1 MTPDSGEDP
10 ADGSGSTLPVPAGP
24 PADGDGEL
32 VVATGSGLTADW
44 KAKRSQKRALKKEIK
59 ESLGDWSFFQGRDPG
74 APIRFVIEGDRI
86 GKQSGDA
93 ESIGQ
98 VIVRL
103 SRLFSALGGRP
114 QLEGLVFGNS
124 VTVEFRP
131 LKSEIKRAT
140 ESLEAA
146 QRIAD
151 VAGDNPTPAQEAEMK
166 LALGN
171 ALTDMVVAAELA
183 STLITARSQD
193 APEVAVSLGGEVAG
207 AYKTLANAIVREGVT
222 LKVETLDQEPAELT
236 PTRAKRVVEELAAST
251 EPRELDVVAFG
262 TLSLAD
268 KELRGFGLRL
278 DPEPR
283 RDPVLRGKR
292 VVHGTYL
299 PAVEEKIIADGLW
312 GHEVRATLRVVRD
325 ALISTSTVRPAT
337 FTLID
342 VQGRHRG

>member
-10 ADGSGSTLPVPAGP
+10 ADGSGGNLPVPAA
-24 PADGDGEL
+24 PADGDGA
-32 VVATGSGLTADW
+32 VIASGTGW
-44 KAKRSQKRALKKEIK
+44 KAKRSEKRALKKQIK
-59 ESLGDWSFFQGRDPG
+59 EELGDWSFFQSHDPNT
-74 APIRFVIEGDRI
+74 PIRFVIEGDRI

-103 SRLFSALGGRP
+103 AKLFASLGGRP
-114 QLEGLVFGNS
+114 QLEGLAFGNS
-124 VTVEFRP
+124 VTVEFRS
-131 LKSEIKRAT
+131 LKSEVKRAT
-140 ESLEAA
+140 ASLEAA

-151 VAGDNPTPAQEAEMK
+151 TAGAHPTPEQEEQMK
-166 LALGN
+166 LALGD
-171 ALTDMVVAAELA
+171 ALTDMVIAAELA
-183 STLITARSQD
+183 STLIATRSKD
-193 APEVAVSLGGEVAG
+193 APEVAVSLGGDVAG
-207 AYKTLANAIVREGVT
+207 AYKTLANAIAREGVT
-222 LKVETLDQEPAELT
+222 LKVETPTDEEAELT
-236 PTRAKRVVEELAAST
+236 PKRARRVVEELAASS

-278 DPEPR
+278 DPDAR
-283 RDPVLRGKR
+283 RDPVLRNKR
-292 VVHGTYL
+292 VVHGTYRRDM
-299 PAVEEKIIADGLW
+299 EQKIIAEGLW

-342 VQGRHRG
+342 VQERHRS